1 MSTITENETK
11 KFIMDGYLYVHRAM
25 RADIANLEAASTRLT
40 SMSKE
45 DAAKLQ
51 KWFQFFWEMVEVHHV
66 EEDNNFFPD
75 ITNRDKSFAPQ
86 MQMLSADHQN
96 LHSLVELVAKLLNR
110 IQNTADAQEREIVAR
125 QLNQLLKNFRETL
138 NDHLAR
144 EENVVIASIADHF
157 SLKEQKAMEQKT
169 MKSMPRKHMALLV
182 PWVASTMSP
191 EEGAVALKVVP
202 LPLRIMYNLS
212 WKKKYEKFTSVF
224 RG

>member
-1 MSTITENETK
+1 MASNETK

-25 RADIANLEAASTRLT
+25 QADIANLEATSTRLT
-40 SMSKE
+40 RMSKE
-45 DAAKLQ
+45 DAAKLS
-51 KWFQFFWEMVEVHHV
+51 KWFEFFWDMVEVHHV

-75 ITNRDKSFAPQ
+75 ITRRDPAFAPQ
-86 MQMLSADHQN
+86 MHMLSADHQH
-96 LHSLVELVAKLLNR
+96 LHSMVDLVAKLLNR
-110 IQNTADAQEREIVAR
+110 IQNSTDAEEREITGR
-125 QLNQLLKNFRETL
+125 QLTQLLKNFKESL

-157 SLKEQKAMEQKT
+157 SLKEQKEMEQKT

-182 PWVASTMSP
+182 PWVASSMSA
-191 EEGAVALKVVP
+191 EEAAVAIKVIP